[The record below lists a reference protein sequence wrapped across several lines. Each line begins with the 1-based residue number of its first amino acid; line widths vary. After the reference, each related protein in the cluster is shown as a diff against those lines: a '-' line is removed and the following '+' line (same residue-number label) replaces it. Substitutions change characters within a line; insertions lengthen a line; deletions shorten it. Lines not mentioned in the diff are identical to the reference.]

1 MAGKTLANL
10 EQETEIEALPYATSI
25 TKAEINDLPLFR
37 YEGTIHLIDN
47 AEEARKAVKILKN
60 EPVLGFDT
68 ESRPSFRK
76 GDHFLP
82 SLVQFATV
90 EEVYLFQIGQFDGIE
105 VLKPVL
111 SSKSVAKV
119 GVALHD
125 DVRRLQEIA
134 PYKDRGFVEIAT
146 MTKQLGI
153 KNTGLR
159 SLAGILLDFRISKGA
174 QVSNWA
180 RTKLTRSQLTYA
192 ATDAW
197 VSRMLYEAASELVET
212 YGQAVKPASKDK
224 KARRKG

>member
-1 MAGKTLANL
+1 MVGEDIVAL
-10 EQETEIEALPYATSI
+10 ERETETEAAPVAASI

-37 YEGTIHLIDN
+37 YEGPIHLISDGD
-47 AEEARKAVKILKN
+47 EARRAVKILKK

-76 GDHFLP
+76 GDHYLP
-82 SLVQFATV
+82 SLVQFASRT
-90 EEVYLFQIGQFDGIE
+90 EVYLFQIGQFDGIE
-105 VLKPVL
+105 ALSPLL

-125 DVRRLQEIA
+125 DVRRLKEIA
-134 PYKDRGFVEIAT
+134 PYKDRGFVEVAT

-153 KNTGLR
+153 TNTGLR
-159 SLAGILLDFRISKGA
+159 SLAGILLGFRISKGA

-180 RTKLTRSQLTYA
+180 RTKLTRSQLIYA

-197 VSRMLYEAASELVET
+197 VSRMLYEKAEELLKSSGPVAE
-212 YGQAVKPASKDK
+212 A
-224 KARRKG
+224 

>member
-1 MAGKTLANL
+1 MVGEDIVAL
-10 EQETEIEALPYATSI
+10 ERETETEAAPYAASI

-37 YEGTIHLIDN
+37 YEGAIHLISDGD
-47 AEEARKAVKILKN
+47 EARRAVKILKK

-76 GDHFLP
+76 GDNYLP
-82 SLVQFATV
+82 SLVQFASRT
-90 EEVYLFQIGQFDGIE
+90 EVYLFQIGQFDGIE
-105 VLKPVL
+105 ALSPLL

-125 DVRRLQEIA
+125 DVRRLKEIA
-134 PYKDRGFVEIAT
+134 PYKDRGFVEVAT

-153 KNTGLR
+153 TNTGLR
-159 SLAGILLDFRISKGA
+159 SLAGILLGFRISKGA

-180 RTKLTRSQLTYA
+180 RAKLTRSQLIYA

-197 VSRMLYEAASELVET
+197 VSRMLYEKAEELLKIHGPVE
-212 YGQAVKPASKDK
+212 GA
-224 KARRKG
+224 